1 MAPRRPG
8 RQADLP
14 VESSWRMVEGGEN
27 DSFDTSIVNDPY
39 EDDIVYSTQPY
50 STQPSQLSQ
59 ISNSQSQNLGSQD
72 SIRDFA
78 NDADEEQVILRAPF
92 QPSLVSTRHTSMDK
106 DHTPVPEFFMPKLEV
121 ESPRRGMRSSRMNQP
136 EYEDGVVMRRRTNR
150 QPSEPSGPAY
160 QKRHVQDRRPQ
171 RGNQELNSPWDRF
184 AASTPAFLFNIVSWC
199 ISVLGMALNIAKYPL
214 AICLALYILL
224 GAGMMVKNMVT
235 NSIST
240 SLSPLCRIPGA
251 SMLELPFCPDLPAVP
266 GSGGKTPVEFDEL
279 MNVQSDFEKV
289 LEDSSRGVS
298 LPMEMKRAEAS
309 VRDLRTLIKYSDLP
323 AREELVFEFDGYID
337 NVRMIATD
345 LQTFNTHV
353 GSAVDS
359 VISINRWTSRYIDSI
374 AAEREARDNTLA
386 RWSGW
391 LFSPFQPQVFDER
404 MLLDKYVEHT
414 GLVSDKIAN
423 LIVEAQ
429 AALRVLSQAENNLQ
443 LINEHVVRSGNE
455 VKAKK
460 SEVFWDLWT
469 LVGANNKRLHNLK
482 AQLGLLKQ
490 VEVQRSSAVEQLIG
504 LVHDLGDIQTK
515 LSDLR
520 DRVVAPEL
528 LADQTSIPLS
538 VHIETINAGVER
550 LESARSRIRAEENDR
565 IQQALS
571 RARDDNRLIDG

>member
-1 MAPRRPG
+1 MTSRRRQG

-39 EDDIVYSTQPY
+39 EDEVVF
-50 STQPSQLSQ
+50 STQPSQLS
-59 ISNSQSQNLGSQD
+59 SSQGLSLNSQD

-78 NDADEEQVILRAPF
+78 NDADEEQVIMRAPF
-92 QPSLVSTRHTSMDK
+92 QPSLASTRHTSMDN
-106 DHTPVPEFFMPKLEV
+106 DQTPVPEFFMPKVPV
-121 ESPRRGMRSSRMNQP
+121 ESPRRTVRSSRTVQP
-136 EYEDGVVMRRRTNR
+136 EYDDRVVMRRRTNR
-150 QPSEPSGPAY
+150 QPSDASGQAY
-160 QKRHVQDRRPQ
+160 QRRHVPERRSQ
-171 RGNQELNSPWDRF
+171 RPNHETNSVWDKF
-184 AASTPAFLFNIVSWC
+184 AASTPSFIFDVVAWC
-199 ISVLGMALNIAKYPL
+199 ISILGMALNIAKYPL
-214 AICLALYILL
+214 AICLAVYILL
-224 GAGMMVKNMVT
+224 GAGMMVRNMVT

-251 SMLELPFCPDLPAVP
+251 SMLDLPFCPDLPAVP
-266 GSGGKTPVEFDEL
+266 GSKGKNPVEFDEL
-279 MNVQSDFEKV
+279 MHVQSNFEKV
-289 LEDSSRGVS
+289 LEDSAKGVS

-323 AREELVFEFDGYID
+323 AREELVYEFDGYID
-337 NVRMIATD
+337 NVRTIATD

-374 AAEREARDNTLA
+374 AAEREANDNMVA

-423 LIVEAQ
+423 LIIEAQ
-429 AALRVLSQAENNLQ
+429 AALRLLSQAENNLQ

-482 AQLGLLKQ
+482 AQLGLLGQ
-490 VEVQRSSAVEQLIG
+490 VETQRTSAVEQLIG

-571 RARDDNRLIDG
+571 RARGVMSV

>member
-1 MAPRRPG
+1 MAPRKQG

-14 VESSWRMVEGGEN
+14 VESSWRIVEGGEN

-39 EDDIVYSTQPY
+39 DEDDIAFQ
-50 STQPSQLSQ
+50 TQPSQISSQGLSL
-59 ISNSQSQNLGSQD
+59 NSQD

-92 QPSLVSTRHTSMDK
+92 QPSLASTRHTSMDK
-106 DHTPVPEFFMPKLEV
+106 DHTPIPEFFMPRLDV
-121 ESPRRGMRSSRMNQP
+121 ESPRRSARASRTTQP
-136 EYEDGVVMRRRTNR
+136 EYDDRTYMRRRINR
-150 QPSEPSGPAY
+150 QPSDASGPTY
-160 QKRHVQDRRPQ
+160 QRRPAPDRRSQ
-171 RGNQELNSPWDRF
+171 HGNRETNSLWDRF
-184 AASTPAFLFNIVSWC
+184 AASSPAFLFDTVAWC
-199 ISVLGMALNIAKYPL
+199 LSVLGMALRIAKYPL

-224 GAGMMVKNMVT
+224 GAGMMARNMVT
-235 NSIST
+235 SSITT

-251 SMLELPFCPDLPAVP
+251 SMLELPFCPDLPPVP
-266 GSGGKTPVEFDEL
+266 GTGGKAQVEFDEL

-289 LEDSSRGVS
+289 LEDSARGVS

-309 VRDLRTLIKYSDLP
+309 VRDLRTLVKYSDIP
-323 AREELVFEFDGYID
+323 ARDELVYEFDGYID
-337 NVRMIATD
+337 NVRIIATD

-353 GSAVDS
+353 GGAVDS

-374 AAEREARDNTLA
+374 AAEQQANDNMVA

-404 MLLDKYVEHT
+404 MLLEKYVEHT
-414 GLVSDKIAN
+414 SLVSEKIAN

-429 AALRVLSQAENNLQ
+429 AALHRLSQAENNLQ

-460 SEVFWDLWT
+460 DEVFWTLWT
-469 LVGANNKRLHNLK
+469 LVGANNRRLTNLK

-490 VEVQRSSAVEQLIG
+490 VEVQRTSAVKQLIG

-565 IQQALS
+565 IQEALS

>member
-1 MAPRRPG
+1 MTSRRRQG

-39 EDDIVYSTQPY
+39 EDEVVF
-50 STQPSQLSQ
+50 STQPSQLS
-59 ISNSQSQNLGSQD
+59 SSQGLSLNSQD

-78 NDADEEQVILRAPF
+78 NDADEEQVIMRAPF
-92 QPSLVSTRHTSMDK
+92 QPSLASTRHTSMDN
-106 DHTPVPEFFMPKLEV
+106 DQTPVPEFFMPKVPV
-121 ESPRRGMRSSRMNQP
+121 ESPRRTVRSSRTVQP
-136 EYEDGVVMRRRTNR
+136 EYDDRVVMRRRTNR
-150 QPSEPSGPAY
+150 QPSDASGQAY
-160 QKRHVQDRRPQ
+160 QRRHVPERRSQ
-171 RGNQELNSPWDRF
+171 RANHETNSLWDKF
-184 AASTPAFLFNIVSWC
+184 AASTPSFIFDIVAWC
-199 ISVLGMALNIAKYPL
+199 ISILGMALNIAKYPL
-214 AICLALYILL
+214 AICLAVYILL
-224 GAGMMVKNMVT
+224 GAGMMVRNMVT

-251 SMLELPFCPDLPAVP
+251 SMLDLPFCPDLPAVP
-266 GSGGKTPVEFDEL
+266 GSKGKNPVEFDEL
-279 MNVQSDFEKV
+279 MHVQSNFEKV
-289 LEDSSRGVS
+289 LEDSAKGVS

-323 AREELVFEFDGYID
+323 AREELVYEFDGYID
-337 NVRMIATD
+337 NVRTIATD

-374 AAEREARDNTLA
+374 AAEREANDNMVA

-423 LIVEAQ
+423 LIIEAQ
-429 AALRVLSQAENNLQ
+429 AALRLLSQAENNLQ

-482 AQLGLLKQ
+482 AQLGLLGQ
-490 VEVQRSSAVEQLIG
+490 VETQRTSAVEQLIG

-571 RARDDNRLIDG
+571 RARGGDERLIDG

>member
-1 MAPRRPG
+1 M
-8 RQADLP
+8 
-14 VESSWRMVEGGEN
+14 ESSWRMVEGGEN

-39 EDDIVYSTQPY
+39 EDEIVF
-50 STQPSQLSQ
+50 STQPSQLS
-59 ISNSQSQNLGSQD
+59 SSQGLSLNSQD

-78 NDADEEQVILRAPF
+78 NDADEEQVIMRAPF
-92 QPSLVSTRHTSMDK
+92 QPSLASTRHTSMDK
-106 DHTPVPEFFMPKLEV
+106 DQTPVPEFFMPKVPV
-121 ESPRRGMRSSRMNQP
+121 ESPRRSVGSSRTVQP
-136 EYEDGVVMRRRTNR
+136 EYDDRVVMRRRMKR
-150 QPSEPSGPAY
+150 QPSDPSGPAY
-160 QKRHVQDRRPQ
+160 QRRHVPDRRSQ
-171 RGNQELNSPWDRF
+171 RSSHETPSLWDKF
-184 AASTPAFLFNIVSWC
+184 AASSPSFIFDVVAWC
-199 ISVLGMALNIAKYPL
+199 LSVLGMALRIAKYPL
-214 AICLALYILL
+214 AICLAVYILL
-224 GAGMMVKNMVT
+224 GAGMMVRNMVT
-235 NSIST
+235 NSISS

-251 SMLELPFCPDLPAVP
+251 SMLDLPFCPDLPAVP
-266 GSGGKTPVEFDEL
+266 GSKSKNPVEFDEL
-279 MNVQSDFEKV
+279 MNVQSNFEKV
-289 LEDSSRGVS
+289 LEDSAKGVS

-323 AREELVFEFDGYID
+323 AREELVYEFDGYID
-337 NVRMIATD
+337 NVRIIATD

-374 AAEREARDNTLA
+374 AAEREANDNMVA

-429 AALRVLSQAENNLQ
+429 AALRLLSQAENNLQ

-482 AQLGLLKQ
+482 AQLGLLGQ
-490 VEVQRSSAVEQLIG
+490 VETQRTSAVEQLIG

-565 IQQALS
+565 IHQALS
-571 RARDDNRLIDG
+571 RARGGDERLIDG

>member
-1 MAPRRPG
+1 MASRQRRG

-39 EDDIVYSTQPY
+39 EDEVVF
-50 STQPSQLSQ
+50 STQPSQLS
-59 ISNSQSQNLGSQD
+59 SSQGLSLNSQD

-78 NDADEEQVILRAPF
+78 NDADEEQVIMRAPF
-92 QPSLVSTRHTSMDK
+92 QPSLASTRHTSMDK
-106 DHTPVPEFFMPKLEV
+106 DQTPVPEFFMPKV
-121 ESPRRGMRSSRMNQP
+121 PMESPRRSVRSSRTIQP
-136 EYEDGVVMRRRTNR
+136 EYDERVVTRRRMNR
-150 QPSEPSGPAY
+150 QPSDASGQAY
-160 QKRHVQDRRPQ
+160 QRRHVPDRRPQ
-171 RGNQELNSPWDRF
+171 RDSHKTDSLWDRF
-184 AASTPAFLFNIVSWC
+184 AASTPSFIFDVVAWC
-199 ISVLGMALNIAKYPL
+199 LSILGMALNIAKYPL
-214 AICLALYILL
+214 AICLAVYILL
-224 GAGMMVKNMVT
+224 GAGMMVRNMVT

-251 SMLELPFCPDLPAVP
+251 SMLDLPFCPDLPTVP
-266 GSGGKTPVEFDEL
+266 GSAGKMPVEFDEL
-279 MNVQSDFEKV
+279 MNVQSNFEKV
-289 LEDSSRGVS
+289 LEDSAKGVS

-309 VRDLRTLIKYSDLP
+309 VRDLRTLIKHSDLP
-323 AREELVFEFDGYID
+323 GREELVYEFDGYID
-337 NVRMIATD
+337 NVRTIATD

-353 GSAVDS
+353 GGAVDS

-374 AAEREARDNTLA
+374 AAEREANDNIVA

-391 LFSPFQPQVFDER
+391 LFSPFTPQVFDER

-429 AALRVLSQAENNLQ
+429 AALRLLSQAENNLE
-443 LINEHVVRSGNE
+443 LINDHVVRSGNDL
-455 VKAKK
+455 KAKK

-482 AQLGLLKQ
+482 AQLGLLEQ
-490 VEVQRSSAVEQLIG
+490 VETQRTSAVEQLIG

-565 IQQALS
+565 MQQALS
-571 RARDDNRLIDG
+571 RARGVDERLIDG